1 MRLLA
6 IDTSLNACS
15 VCLLDA
21 ARPELLLRETSL
33 MERGHAEALMPMVAR
48 IASQASGEAN
58 ATGLNTIDRI
68 AVTIGP
74 GSYTG
79 LRIGISAARAIGLA
93 LSKPVVGV
101 TTLAALAAPSI
112 GREPGRL
119 ITAAIDARHGC
130 VYVTVLNSDGKA
142 VIAPRLASIKDAAR
156 AIGAGPASLVGS
168 GAKLVA
174 QEAWAMGLDVVVVEG
189 SEAPDILW
197 VARLGMLTQ
206 PQEQPPR
213 PLYLRAPE
221 ATAQDGAHIARQ

>member
-15 VCLLDA
+15 VCLFDA
-21 ARPELLLRETSL
+21 GQPDQTRRETIS
-33 MERGHAEALMPMVAR
+33 MERGHAEALMPMVERITAGQAPGAR
-48 IASQASGEAN
+48 ALAE
-58 ATGLNTIDRI
+58 IDRI

-79 LRIGISAARAIGLA
+79 LRVGISAARAMGLA
-93 LSKPVVGV
+93 LGKPVVGV
-101 TTLAALAAPSI
+101 TTLSALAAPMV
-112 GREPGRL
+112 GREAGRL

-130 VYVTVLNSDGKA
+130 VYVTVLNSDGKP
-142 VIAPRLASIKDAAR
+142 VVTPRLASLRDAAR

-174 QEAWAMGLDVVVVEG
+174 QEAWAMGLDVVVIDG
-189 SEAPDILW
+189 SDAPDILW
-197 VARLGMLTQ
+197 VARLGLLAQ

-213 PLYLRAPE
+213 PLYLKAPE
-221 ATAQDGAHIARQ
+221 ASPQDGARIARL